1 MLEIFEQIIANPG
14 EFFAAIG
21 ISSAS
26 FFCVVKALSYILELL
41 TKSSKL
47 KKEHKQHLAQASLML
62 QMFGENE
69 GISKK
74 TEENVKKAIA
84 ESKTIKSLENIVKEL
99 RELSLLLAQADSCPI
114 ELKAYID
121 TVLSQDGAE
130 DLLLEYEKTKGTLA
144 TNEDK
149 EEKVQDVIEPEVEEL
164 EVKEPEVEE
173 VEVEEDKSEK
183 DVPLTKVDEEEKKED
198 FGEISYA

>member
-14 EFFAAIG
+14 EFFTAIG

-114 ELKAYID
+114 ELKAYIN

-130 DLLLEYEKTKGTLA
+130 DLLLEYEKTKGTLV
-144 TNEDK
+144 TSEDK
-149 EEKVQDVIEPEVEEL
+149 EEKVEPEV
-164 EVKEPEVEE
+164 VEPE
-173 VEVEEDKSEK
+173 VEVEEVKAEEVEEDKTKK
-183 DVPLTKVDEEEKKED
+183 DVPLTNVDEEEEKKED